1 MDETMVMPGTG
12 SADFILALPTG
23 TLLRGQYRIER
34 VLGRPGGFG
43 VTYLAEDVNLQR
55 QVAIKEFL
63 PRELAGRGADR
74 TTVLPHS
81 GQEQDLFEYG
91 LSRFM
96 EEGRLLA
103 MLDDH
108 PNVVRVRSAF
118 PENGTAYLVMNYY
131 EGETLSEAAERV
143 GGKLPP
149 AEAVKIIDQVLDGLT
164 EAHGRGILHRDVKPE
179 NIYLRRAGDGTP
191 EALLLDFGAA
201 RQAVKDKTG
210 MTAVLTPGYAPLE
223 QYSRAGDQ
231 GPWTDIYACAAV
243 LYSLITGE
251 TPPAAPERIE
261 DDPLKPPTE
270 LEPSCPL
277 GVEQAVLRGLA
288 MRRQDRPQSADE
300 FRELLRQEVT
310 PASTKKLG
318 KPVGIAA
325 GAIGIVLTAV
335 LAFSMVAKEQDISD
349 PTAPVTEPA
358 PQAAPG
364 IGAGEGSDEAGA
376 NEAGLGGAPGGGAR
390 TGATSGDS
398 NAGTEEAAP
407 RQEPPST
414 PSGGQ
419 QQRPPQEQT
428 RPERTQ
434 PEPTP
439 PPVSRPAPAAV
450 VAQPTAKELDE
461 VGGHIY
467 LANLRVER
475 NDWVGADS
483 LIQAGLNQVG
493 ALLNQ
498 YPSVDTLAALRSA
511 LRSEQAR
518 HRSACQ
524 VVARV
529 VSDVKCPG
537 Q

>member
-1 MDETMVMPGTG
+1 MVMPGTTG
-12 SADFILALPTG
+12 SADFILALPSG
-23 TLLRGQYRIER
+23 TLLRGQYRIDR

-131 EGETLSEAAERV
+131 EGETLSEACQRL

-179 NIYLRRAGDGTP
+179 NIYLRRNPDGNA

-231 GPWTDIYACAAV
+231 GPWTDIYASAAV

-261 DDPLKPPTE
+261 DDPLVPPRE
-270 LEPSCPL
+270 IEPTCPP
-277 GVEQAVLRGLA
+277 GVEQAILRGLA
-288 MRRQDRPQSADE
+288 MRRGDRPQSAEE
-300 FRELLRQEVT
+300 FRELLRQDVAPPTER
-310 PASTKKLG
+310 KLG
-318 KPVGIAA
+318 KPAGIAA
-325 GAIGIVLTAV
+325 GAVAVVLTAV
-335 LAFSMVAKEQDISD
+335 LAFSSVMGRDDLSVPTPVEQPSMG
-349 PTAPVTEPA
+349 PGPAGEAGSAAGGALEQPSGSTESEETEPPA
-358 PQAAPG
+358 PQAAEP
-364 IGAGEGSDEAGA
+364 
-376 NEAGLGGAPGGGAR
+376 AR
-390 TGATSGDS
+390 
-398 NAGTEEAAP
+398 
-407 RQEPPST
+407 EPEPT
-414 PSGGQ
+414 RPSGSGTQ
-419 QQRPPQEQT
+419 A
-428 RPERTQ
+428 ERTQ
-434 PEPTP
+434 TARTE
-439 PPVSRPAPAAV
+439 PAPPAPQRRPETQTQAAPV
-450 VAQPTAKELDE
+450 AVAQPTAAELE
-461 VGGHIY
+461 SVNAAFG
-467 LANLRVER
+467 LARFRLDRTEFVR
-475 NDWVGADS
+475 ADS
-483 LIQAGLNQVG
+483 ILQAGLNRTG
-493 ALLNQ
+493 ALINQ
-498 YPSVDTLAALRSA
+498 YPGADTLLALRRA
-511 LRSEQAR
+511 LSELRETNRRTCDLIAR
-518 HRSACQ
+518 TRESQ
-524 VVARV
+524 
-529 VSDVKCPG
+529 CPLN